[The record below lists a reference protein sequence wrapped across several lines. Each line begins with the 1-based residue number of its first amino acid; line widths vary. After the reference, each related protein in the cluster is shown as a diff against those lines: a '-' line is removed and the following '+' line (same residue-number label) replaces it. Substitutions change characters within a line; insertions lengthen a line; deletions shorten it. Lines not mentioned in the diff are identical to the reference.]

1 MDVAGLES
9 SAGGGTG
16 SHSYSGPDKEKQW
29 GKMKENFVKEWDEEQ
44 GAFMLKPVNGRRD
57 ERGQGRRQ

>member
-57 ERGQGRRQ
+57 